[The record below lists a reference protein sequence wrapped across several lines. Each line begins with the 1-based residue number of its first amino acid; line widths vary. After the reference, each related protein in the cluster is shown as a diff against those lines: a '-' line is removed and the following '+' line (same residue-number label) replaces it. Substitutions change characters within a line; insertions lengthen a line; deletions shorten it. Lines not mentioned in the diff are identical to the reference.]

1 MLPSEKGKQPPPFS
15 GALRHALRRASIL
28 YNKCRK
34 KSMLL
39 YLRELKKAETSCN
52 LEKTVL

>member
-34 KSMLL
+34 KSMFL